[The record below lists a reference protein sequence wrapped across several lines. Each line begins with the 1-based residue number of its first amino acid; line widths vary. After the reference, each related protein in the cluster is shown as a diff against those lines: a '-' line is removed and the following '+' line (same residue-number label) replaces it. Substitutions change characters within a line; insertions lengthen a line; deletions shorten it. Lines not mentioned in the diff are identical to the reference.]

1 MEFIVKPLSNSI
13 EYITT
18 RGQYKGKHK
27 AKYIVKHIS
36 ISITADD
43 PTDLMLMSMHR
54 KPIEEA
60 IIQEL
65 NKNMRRNKND
75 NCRS

>member
-1 MEFIVKPLSNSI
+1 MEYIIKPLSNSI

-27 AKYIVKHIS
+27 AKYIVKYIS

-43 PTDLMLMSMHR
+43 PTDLMLMSKHR
-54 KPIEEA
+54 KPIEKA
-60 IIQEL
+60 IVQEL
-65 NKNMRRNKND
+65 NKYMRRKKDD
-75 NCRS
+75 NCRD